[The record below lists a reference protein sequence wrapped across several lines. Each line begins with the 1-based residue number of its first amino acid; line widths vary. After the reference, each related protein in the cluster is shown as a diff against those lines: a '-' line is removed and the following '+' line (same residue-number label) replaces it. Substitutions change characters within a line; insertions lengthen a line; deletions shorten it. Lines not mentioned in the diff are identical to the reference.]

1 LRETGNYIECRTA
14 GEPFKA
20 FIPHPLPPVP
30 ELQLSDV
37 DYVLLERASRA
48 LGKLDGL
55 SVILPDMDL
64 FTYIYVRKE
73 AVLSSQIEGTQSSL
87 SQLLLFESSYY
98 PGLPLDDVSEVSN
111 YVAALNHGIARI
123 KDGFP
128 VSLRLIRDVHGVLLS
143 SGRGSDR
150 APGEFRKSQNWIG
163 GSRPGNAAYVPPPP
177 EQVVECMGALE
188 LFIHQRADTMPLL
201 IQLALVHAQ
210 FETIHPFLDG
220 NGRIGRLLITLILLA
235 HGALTQPVLYLS
247 LYFKQHR
254 QEYYSLLQQIRLRG
268 SWEKWIQFFLEGVAI
283 VANQACATVTHCLD
297 LFKRDEARIR
307 EELAQSSLSALRVLS
322 VLKRRPISSIPALA
336 KSTELSQPTVA
347 KAIRGL
353 EELNVVVEITAKKRD
368 RVYCYQQYFERLNEG
383 IDAAPE

>member
-1 LRETGNYIECRTA
+1 MRETGNYIECRTG

-30 ELQLSDV
+30 ALRLSDT
-37 DYVLLERASRA
+37 DYVLLERANRA

-55 SVILPDMDL
+55 AVILPDMDL
-64 FTYIYVRKE
+64 FTYIYIRKE

-98 PGLPLDDVSEVSN
+98 PGVPLDDVSEVSN

-123 KDGFP
+123 AEGFP
-128 VSLRLIRDVHGVLLS
+128 ISLRLVRELHGVLLS

-163 GSRPGNAAYVPPPP
+163 GSRPGNAVYVPPPP
-177 EQVVECMGALE
+177 EQIVECMGALE
-188 LFIHQRADTMPLL
+188 LFIHQRVDTMPLL

-235 HGALTQPVLYLS
+235 HGALAQPVLYLS

-254 QEYYSLLQQIRLRG
+254 QEYYSFLQQIRLQG
-268 SWEKWIQFFLEGVAI
+268 NWEEWIRFFLEGVKS
-283 VANQACATVTHCLD
+283 VADQACATATHCLD
-297 LFKRDEARIR
+297 LFRRDEARIS

-322 VLKRRPISSIPALA
+322 ALKRRPISSIPALA

-353 EELNVVVEITAKKRD
+353 EELSIVVEITAKKRD